1 MSTRYTAFTLALFA
15 TLCAC
20 AVQPPPKPADMQVE
34 ALPGVQVPARWTA
47 DGAGPE
53 AVAGRWLATFADP
66 RLDALV
72 AEAIAHNPDLKVA
85 EAQVKVAAEYA
96 QLADSTL
103 WPQVNLLA
111 RGGGQMGGDSSG
123 LQGVGLF
130 ADWELD
136 LWGRVRS
143 ASAASKAGYESAVAD
158 AEYARQSIAA
168 LVAKSYFLATE
179 SNLQLQLAGEM
190 VKASQDLVS
199 LVERRQQVGK
209 GDGYDAAL
217 ARANTETFRD
227 AEERLKLAREQAL
240 RGLEALLGRYPA
252 AEVAAATELA
262 KVAGP
267 VPAGLPSE
275 LLERRP
281 DVVAAERRVA
291 SAFYGIQEAKAARL
305 PTIKLTG
312 SVNDISS
319 DLFVL
324 KSRDNPVWSAGASL
338 LQPVFNA
345 GALQTQVRIRTE
357 QQKLAIAEYGRIG
370 ARAFG
375 EVEGALSSEFAAAR
389 RESVLARAVAENE
402 QALELANVRYKVG
415 SSDLRGVRQQ
425 QIAVYGS
432 QSALIRVQTE
442 KLVQRINLFLA
453 LGGGFDAAPAAAPV
467 AQTKE

>member
-1 MSTRYTAFTLALFA
+1 M
-15 TLCAC
+15 
-20 AVQPPPKPADMQVE
+20 D
-34 ALPGVQVPARWTA
+34 
-47 DGAGPE
+47 
-53 AVAGRWLATFADP
+53 
-66 RLDALV
+66 
-72 AEAIAHNPDLKVA
+72 
-85 EAQVKVAAEYA
+85 
-96 QLADSTL
+96 
-103 WPQVNLLA
+103 
-111 RGGGQMGGDSSG
+111 
-123 LQGVGLF
+123 
-130 ADWELD
+130 
-136 LWGRVRS
+136 
-143 ASAASKAGYESAVAD
+143 
-158 AEYARQSIAA
+158 
-168 LVAKSYFLATE
+168 
-179 SNLQLQLAGEM
+179 
-190 VKASQDLVS
+190 KASQDLVS
-199 LVERRQQVGK
+199 LVEQRQQVGK

-217 ARANTETFRD
+217 ARASTETFRD

-375 EVEGALSSEFAAAR
+375 EVEGALSSEFAATR
-389 RESVLARAVAENE
+389 RESMLARAVAENQ

-442 KLVQRINLFLA
+442 KLVQRVNLFLA